1 MAVTPAFP
9 YSINPNSYAQQALTP
24 QATTPPVQA
33 QATPAMR
40 GPANQALYDQLH
52 GALQQQN
59 AVPGLLAQ
67 MQANP
72 AMAQQVGGLLAA
84 NPSGGIP
91 LASNFYRLNPLS
103 PNGGPAPAAQ
113 APAAGQ
119 QGASQQLPATTQV
132 DPASAAAQIAALQ
145 AQIDALKAAAQSNNP
160 LPVG

>member
-1 MAVTPAFP
+1 MAISPAFP

-24 QATTPPVQA
+24 QPVTPPVQA

-84 NPSGGIP
+84 NPAP
-91 LASNFYRLNPLS
+91 PNQLASNFYMM
-103 PNGGPAPAAQ
+103 GGAKPGGGTGATTAPAAQ
-113 APAAGQ
+113 
-119 QGASQQLPATTQV
+119 QQLPATASV
-132 DPASAAAQIAALQ
+132 DPAAAAAQIAALQ
-145 AQIDALKAAAQSNNP
+145 AQIDALKAAAQSSNP
-160 LPVG
+160 PPVG